1 METVATIDGRLLL
14 GRFRGKCITMPNFS
28 LCLDLSGEIEVRQ
41 QESWINRGFTNYMNI
56 TVVSHTV
63 GIPTAI
69 IEIRI
74 TTFA

>member
-14 GRFRGKCITMPNFS
+14 GRLQGKCITMPNFS

-41 QESWINRGFTNYMNI
+41 QESWINRGLHQLLS
-56 TVVSHTV
+56 VVSHTV